1 MSEKMLYAPKF
12 LVVFPTVLVETVL
25 KKFSTRKEKQTKVE

>member
-1 MSEKMLYAPKF
+1 MSEKMLYAPKS
-12 LVVFPTVLVETVL
+12 LVVFQTVLVETVL